1 MSPDPIKITALT
13 IAQLAQLLSSSA
25 GKRLTED
32 EVRQVANDA
41 QIIHPDGTISLIEY
55 TAYLAREVINGR
67 N

>member
-41 QIIHPDGTISLIEY
+41 GIVRADGTLSLIEY
-55 TAYLAREVINGR
+55 TAYLAREVVHGR
-67 N
+67 D